1 MRRSG
6 LDPISSPTKFVI
18 GEQISNASI
27 PVVVPIIISIVM
39 VPMMV
44 PVPPIFVRVVVVA
57 VSVIAIVIRPVLLVA
72 RIYVNS
78 ESVICFGLDWCQSNQ
93 PERG

>member
-1 MRRSG
+1 MMRNPQFLAFSPVSIGGIEHHIYVRRSG

-44 PVPPIFVRVVVVA
+44 PMPGA
-57 VSVIAIVIRPVLLVA
+57 SDIR
-72 RIYVNS
+72 RRDDSSGI
-78 ESVICFGLDWCQSNQ
+78 GRRHSN
-93 PERG
+93 RA